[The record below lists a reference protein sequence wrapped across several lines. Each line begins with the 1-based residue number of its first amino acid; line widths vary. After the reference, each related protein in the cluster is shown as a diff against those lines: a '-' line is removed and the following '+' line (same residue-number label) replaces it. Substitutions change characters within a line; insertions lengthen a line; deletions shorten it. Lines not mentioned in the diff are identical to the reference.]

1 MPFTQTFN
9 INEMVNCIH
18 LRTIKDIQVKRINV
32 KPSIVVVVEDVAG
45 GINMGARVRK
55 QLHHRHISNGAILHA
70 IKEPE
75 ELPHPIHGV
84 IRGHVRGVSVSN
96 VNDSTIFIHFTP
108 RWNQSVGVPAR

>member
-9 INEMVNCIH
+9 INEMVNCIQ
-18 LRTIKDIQVKRINV
+18 LRTIKDIQVKRIDV
-32 KPSIVVVVEDVAG
+32 KPSIVVVVEDMAG

-75 ELPHPIHGV
+75 ELPQPIHGV

-96 VNDSTIFIHFTP
+96 VNDSTISIHFTP
-108 RWNQSVGVPAR
+108 RWNQSVGVPTR